1 MSQTSG
7 RDWTRER
14 WRKQYVRE
22 PLQHRAWPVM
32 ARGLRELLNALA
44 EDDGTLVRDVDDP
57 AEALLRGLNP
67 QEYEREL
74 VQAALEL
81 LLRDGFLAGDEHS
94 IWIPDLP
101 RAQAQR
107 DATTP
112 APERTAA
119 PTDAR
124 QTSTQRVRE
133 FRARQRERNADS
145 VPDPPVSGVA
155 GDVAPEA
162 GSVSDAVSSVS
173 PAVSPSR
180 GDSDLDPSESS
191 EIERKKQ
198 KPDHPHHPSG
208 ARESVS
214 SRAADVSSELVSTH
228 WMDEEVSKFSRDP
241 ERALKLPVHERAAFL
256 RAHPRLADALQPEHW
271 PELVAVGAA
280 FAEGSGQGKQY
291 LGSYE
296 KDEGVR
302 RVVELLAVGF
312 PQHGLEYVARTV
324 PKQAWWTASGRR
336 LGLSSL
342 SPEVVRRNMP
352 SEDGRPRILSPRVAK
367 VLETA
372 KQERKAN
379 GAA

>member
-1 MSQTSG
+1 MTS
-7 RDWTRER
+7 RDWTKER
-14 WRKQYVRE
+14 WRKQYIRE
-22 PLQHRAWPVM
+22 PLQHRSWPVM

-44 EDDGTLVRDVDDP
+44 EDDGTLVRGAEDP
-57 AEALLRGLNP
+57 IAALLRGLSA
-67 QEYEREL
+67 QEYELEL
-74 VQAALEL
+74 VEAALGL
-81 LLRDGFLAGDEHS
+81 LLREGFLASDDHS

-101 RAQAQR
+101 SSQAQR

-112 APERTAA
+112 SLERTTA
-119 PTDAR
+119 PADAR

-133 FRARQRERNADS
+133 FRARQRERNAPG
-145 VPDPPVSGVA
+145 VPEPAVSASTGNVAPDEATVSDPVST
-155 GDVAPEA
+155 
-162 GSVSDAVSSVS
+162 VS

-198 KPDHPHHPSG
+198 EPDHPHHLSA

-214 SRAADVSSELVSTH
+214 PRSADVSSELVSTH
-228 WMDEEVSKFSRDP
+228 WMDEEVSRFSRNP
-241 ERALKLPVHERAAFL
+241 EHALKLPVHERAAFL
-256 RAHPRLADALQPEHW
+256 RAHPRLADALRPEHW
-271 PELVAVGAA
+271 PEVVAVGEA

-291 LGSYE
+291 LGSYD
-296 KDEGVR
+296 KDDGVR
-302 RVVELLAVGF
+302 RVVELLAIGF
-312 PQHGLEYVARTV
+312 PQQGLEYVARTV
-324 PKQAWWTASGRR
+324 PKQAWWSASGRR

-367 VLETA
+367 VLEEVE
-372 KQERKAN
+372 QRRKAN

>member
-1 MSQTSG
+1 MSQING
-7 RDWTRER
+7 RDWTKER

-57 AEALLRGLNP
+57 AQALLRALNP
-67 QEYEREL
+67 QEYELEL

-81 LLRDGFLAGDEHS
+81 LLRKGFLAEDEHS

-112 APERTAA
+112 PSERTTA
-119 PTDAR
+119 PADGR
-124 QTSTQRVRE
+124 QTSTQRVRD
-133 FRARQRERNADS
+133 FRARQRERNATGVSDA
-145 VPDPPVSGVA
+145 PVSAPA
-155 GDVAPEA
+155 GDVALGE
-162 GSVSDAVSSVS
+162 GGVSDSVSAVSSD
-173 PAVSPSR
+173 VSPSR
-180 GDSDLDPSESS
+180 GNGDLDPSESS
-191 EIERKKQ
+191 EIERKNQ
-198 KPDHPHHPSG
+198 KIDHPHHPSG

-214 SRAADVSSELVSTH
+214 SRSADVSSELVSTH
-228 WMDEEVSKFSRDP
+228 WMDEEVSKITRDP
-241 ERALKLPVHERAAFL
+241 DRALKLPVQERAAFL
-256 RAHPRLADALQPEHW
+256 RAHPRLAGALEPERW

-280 FAEGSGQGKQY
+280 FAEGSGQAKQY
-291 LGSYE
+291 LGSYD
-296 KDEGVR
+296 KDDGVR
-302 RVVELLAVGF
+302 RLVELLAVGF
-312 PQHGLEYVARTV
+312 PQQGLEYVARTV
-324 PKQAWWTASGRR
+324 PRQAWWTASGKR

-367 VLETA
+367 VIEEA
-372 KQERKAN
+372 EQRRKAN

>member
-1 MSQTSG
+1 
-7 RDWTRER
+7 
-14 WRKQYVRE
+14 
-22 PLQHRAWPVM
+22 
-32 ARGLRELLNALA
+32 
-44 EDDGTLVRDVDDP
+44 
-57 AEALLRGLNP
+57 
-67 QEYEREL
+67 
-74 VQAALEL
+74 
-81 LLRDGFLAGDEHS
+81 
-94 IWIPDLP
+94 
-101 RAQAQR
+101 
-107 DATTP
+107 
-112 APERTAA
+112 
-119 PTDAR
+119 
-124 QTSTQRVRE
+124 
-133 FRARQRERNADS
+133 
-145 VPDPPVSGVA
+145 
-155 GDVAPEA
+155 
-162 GSVSDAVSSVS
+162 
-173 PAVSPSR
+173 
-180 GDSDLDPSESS
+180 
-191 EIERKKQ
+191 
-198 KPDHPHHPSG
+198 
-208 ARESVS
+208 
-214 SRAADVSSELVSTH
+214 
-228 WMDEEVSKFSRDP
+228 MDEEVSKFSRDP